1 MRNGCRS
8 PNWWLRVR
16 HGVLRLHQE
25 INRSRYAIRRAA
37 VALYRPAIRESG
49 RSALRL
55 SLAEREEISRGLA
68 AGESLRAIARRRG
81 APRRPCAGRSRRTEG
96 PARTVPARLTR
107 GGGGRCGGAAAG
119 ARALTALAV
128 GGE

>member
-16 HGVLRLHQE
+16 HGVLRVHQE
-25 INRSRYAIRRAA
+25 INRWRYAIRRAA

-68 AGESLRAIARRRG
+68 AGESLRAIARRG
-81 APRRPCAGRSRRTEG
+81 GGPRRPCAGRSRRTEG
-96 PARTVPARLTR
+96 PAGTVPARPTGGGARWWGGVAAWSR
-107 GGGGRCGGAAAG
+107 GAAPPVGGGR
-119 ARALTALAV
+119 
-128 GGE
+128 